1 MINKTEIQ
9 SNLTQLD
16 NLYKRA
22 KTPKKGSFYSKLA
35 ILELC
40 GWIEES
46 MDDVV
51 GCCATRHLK
60 EWDNLKLVKHT
71 IKLTHSFEYDPNF
84 RGMLALVI
92 GIINVEKLERNVNQ
106 KKFQRM
112 KASLHS
118 LKERRDPQAH
128 THLVGTTSTLDA
140 PSFTYGR
147 FLDVYYGL
155 KDVETCL
162 RKTRL

>member
-22 KTPKKGSFYSKLA
+22 KTLKKGSFYSKLA

-60 EWDNLKLVKHT
+60 EPDNLKLVKRT
-71 IKLTHSFEYDPNF
+71 IKSTHSFEYDSNF
-84 RGMLALVI
+84 KEMLASVI
-92 GIINVEKLERNVNQ
+92 GIINVEKLERNLDQ
-106 KKFQRM
+106 KKFQQMR
-112 KASLHS
+112 AALHS

-147 FLDVYYGL
+147 FLDVYPGL
-155 KDVETCL
+155 KDIETCL